1 MRLFSFVLKKSISDI
16 VVMEFSQI
24 CYSSCHFV
32 IEMPLSQEDSARA
45 IALVHVG
52 FSIREAANSLSF
64 ARSSVHKPYFV
75 FVRLEGTPEDLDQ
88 DVEEVQALV
97 IIDTLRCLV

>member
-1 MRLFSFVLKKSISDI
+1 
-16 VVMEFSQI
+16 MEFSQI
-24 CYSSCHFV
+24 CYSSCHFF
-32 IEMPLSQEDSARA
+32 IEMPFAKLR
-45 IALVHVG
+45 ILLVLHDPV
-52 FSIREAANSLSF
+52 SIE
-64 ARSSVHKPYFV
+64 PYFV

>member
-1 MRLFSFVLKKSISDI
+1 
-16 VVMEFSQI
+16 MEFSQI

-45 IALVHVG
+45 IALVHVASA
-52 FSIREAANSLSF
+52 FAKLRILLVLHDPVSIE
-64 ARSSVHKPYFV
+64 PYFV

>member
-1 MRLFSFVLKKSISDI
+1 
-16 VVMEFSQI
+16 MEFSQI
-24 CYSSCHFV
+24 CYSSCDFV

-52 FSIREAANSLSF
+52 FSIREAA
-64 ARSSVHKPYFV
+64 YFV

>member
-1 MRLFSFVLKKSISDI
+1 
-16 VVMEFSQI
+16 MEFSQI

-32 IEMPLSQEDSARA
+32 IGV
-45 IALVHVG
+45 I
-52 FSIREAANSLSF
+52 
-64 ARSSVHKPYFV
+64 
-75 FVRLEGTPEDLDQ
+75 VRLEGTPEDLDQ

>member
-1 MRLFSFVLKKSISDI
+1 MVLHDPVSI
-16 VVMEFSQI
+16 E
-24 CYSSCHFV
+24 
-32 IEMPLSQEDSARA
+32 
-45 IALVHVG
+45 
-52 FSIREAANSLSF
+52 
-64 ARSSVHKPYFV
+64 PYFV